1 MLQVSKWKL
10 ILALAVSFSAIYFS
24 LPTFIHPTANSFLER
39 FLPNKRVNLGLDLRG
54 GAYILL
60 DVDMNSYQKEQNNT
74 SIEQIRIK
82 LREQKITASNFQ
94 ILNNQIIFSV
104 TDHSDINKAIQAV
117 QSALGLLFKV
127 ETNDTQITIT
137 PDDSYIKNMKNEMM
151 AQTIEIVRRRID
163 ESGTK
168 EVDIQRQ
175 GDNYILVQVPGADNP
190 EEIKNLLGKTAKM
203 TFHVVADQSIT
214 QAAMQ
219 GTLPLGYKILPL
231 EEKDAARKT
240 LVVIE
245 SRALLSGEHLVDA
258 QAGVDEYSRPVVNFK
273 FNSIG
278 AKIFGDISTQ
288 NVGRQLAIVLDNK
301 VISAPNINEPI
312 LGGSGRIS
320 GSFTILEANE
330 LALLLRAG
338 ALPVP
343 LHVAEERTVGPSLGS
358 DSIEAGSKA
367 AIIGTSLVVV
377 FMFIFYGKFGMF
389 ANFALVINLLMIIS
403 LLTLFDATLT
413 LPGIAGMV
421 LTLGMAV
428 DANVLIFERIKEE
441 ARKGRSPLSAIESG
455 FQFAF
460 ATIVDSNF
468 TTILASSILFFL
480 GTGPIKGFAI
490 TLIIGISCS
499 MFTAITLT
507 RLMLALWYRK
517 NMPKTLPL

>member
-1 MLQVSKWKL
+1 MLQVSKWKIL
-10 ILALAVSFSAIYFS
+10 LALTISFLAIYYS
-24 LPTFIHPTANSFLER
+24 LPTFLQPKADSFLSYI
-39 FLPNKRVNLGLDLRG
+39 LPNKKVNLGLDLRG

-60 DVDMNSYQKEQNNT
+60 AVDIDSYQKEQVST

-82 LREQKITASNFQ
+82 LRDSKIFASNFQ
-94 ILNNQIIFSV
+94 IANNQITFSV
-104 TDHSDINKAIQAV
+104 TDPNDVNPAIKAV
-117 QSALGLLFKV
+117 HSALGLLFQV
-127 ETNDTQITIT
+127 NSSGSQLTVI
-137 PDDSYIKNMKNEMM
+137 PDVAYMKNMNNDLM

-163 ESGTK
+163 EAGTK

-190 EEIKNLLGKTAKM
+190 EEIKRLLGKTAKM
-203 TFHVVADQSIT
+203 TFHLVADASIA

-219 GTLPLGYKILPL
+219 GNLPIGYKMLPL
-231 EEKDAARKT
+231 EEKDGTRST
-240 LVVIE
+240 LVVLE

-258 QAGVDEYSRPVVNFK
+258 RPGVDEYSHPIVNFK

-278 AKIFGDISTQ
+278 AKIFGDVSSK
-288 NVGRQLAIVLDNK
+288 NVGKQLAIVLDNK
-301 VISAPNINEPI
+301 VISAPNITEPI
-312 LGGSGRIS
+312 LGGAGRIS
-320 GSFTILEANE
+320 GNFSIQTANE

-343 LHVAEERTVGPSLGS
+343 LQVAEERTVGPSLGS

-367 AIIGTSLVVV
+367 AIVGTLLVIL
-377 FMFIFYGKFGMF
+377 FMFLFYGRFGMI
-389 ANFALVINLLMIIS
+389 ANCALVINLLMIIS

-441 ARKGRSPLSAIESG
+441 ARKGRTPLSAIESG

-460 ATIVDSNF
+460 ATIVDSNI
-468 TTILASSILFFL
+468 TTVLAAAILFFL
-480 GTGPIKGFAI
+480 GSGPIKGFAI

-499 MFTAITLT
+499 MFTAVTLT
-507 RLMLALWYRK
+507 RLMLATWYRR
-517 NMPKTLPL
+517 NMPKVLPL

>member
-1 MLQVSKWKL
+1 MLQISKWKL
-10 ILALAVSFSAIYFS
+10 ILALTVSFLAIYFS
-24 LPTFIHPTANSFLER
+24 LTTFIQPKPDTFLAKV
-39 FLPNKRVNLGLDLRG
+39 LPNKKVNLGLDLRG

-60 DVDMNSYQKEQNNT
+60 DVDVNSYQKEQVTT

-82 LREQKITASNFQ
+82 LKEQKVSATNFQ
-94 ILNNQIIFSV
+94 IANNQITFSV
-104 TDHSDINKAIQAV
+104 TDINESDKAIEAV

-127 ETNDTQITIT
+127 ETKGAEIIVTA
-137 PDDSYIKNMKNEMM
+137 DDSYIKNMKNAVMS
-151 AQTIEIVRRRID
+151 QTIEIVRRRID
-163 ESGTK
+163 EAGTK

-190 EEIKNLLGKTAKM
+190 EEIKRLLGKTAKM
-203 TFHVVADQSIT
+203 TFHLVSDAGIAQS
-214 QAAMQ
+214 AMQ
-219 GTLPLGYKILPL
+219 GNLPIGYKMLPL
-231 EEKDAARKT
+231 EEKEGGRNT
-240 LVVIE
+240 LVVLE

-258 QAGVDEYSRPVVNFK
+258 QPGVDEYSRPIVNFK

-278 AKIFGDISTQ
+278 AKIFGDVSSK
-288 NVGRQLAIVLDNK
+288 NVGKQLAIVLDNK
-301 VISAPNINEPI
+301 VISAPNITEPI
-312 LGGSGRIS
+312 LGGAGRIS
-320 GSFTILEANE
+320 GNFSIQSANE

-367 AIIGTSLVVV
+367 AVIGTGLVVL
-377 FMFIFYGKFGMF
+377 FMFLFYGQFGMF
-389 ANFALVINLLMIIS
+389 ANYALIINLLMIVS

-441 ARKGRSPLSAIESG
+441 YRKGRTVLSAIESG

-460 ATIVDSNF
+460 ATIIDSHV
-468 TTILASSILFFL
+468 TTILAASILFFV
-480 GTGPIKGFAI
+480 GSGPIKGFAI
-490 TLIIGISCS
+490 TLIIGITCS
-499 MFTAITLT
+499 LFTAVTLT
-507 RLMLALWYRK
+507 RLILAMWYRR